1 MRKYIIFYITI
12 IVAGVLNSQN
22 MLSIGTGFNA
32 ISFNTNE
39 LNNFTE
45 SFNSFYSNQL
55 NKPLNKFGMSY
66 GYSFGIGGVFDNY
79 PKVIGATITRENLY
93 QNSSAIFNDKTGV
106 QITQHIAK
114 TTLYTDYGWYL
125 MDNMTLTGTLA
136 ASIWRNDLLHYTTY
150 PDGTK
155 SLGQDSQYNGIYSST
170 KASFDFG
177 LNLSY
182 WIKPIKIELRG
193 LKDFTL
199 ASTSLIDASIG
210 KTLEA
215 NYLPINYGS
224 STIDQSNRIRGVFTG
239 FYFSLMVSY
248 FISNEE

>member
-1 MRKYIIFYITI
+1 
-12 IVAGVLNSQN
+12 
-22 MLSIGTGFNA
+22 MLSIGTSFNA
-32 ISFNTNE
+32 ISFNTKE
-39 LNNFTE
+39 LNSFVE
-45 SFNSFYSNQL
+45 SFNSFHSNQI
-55 NKPLNKFGMSY
+55 NKPLDKFGMAY

-79 PKVIGATITRENLY
+79 PKVIAATLTRENLY
-93 QNSSAIFNDKTGV
+93 QNSTANFNNNTGV

-125 MDNMTLTGTLA
+125 MDNMTISGTVA
-136 ASIWRNDLLHYTTY
+136 ASLWRNDIRHYTTY

-155 SLGQDSQYNGIYSST
+155 SLGRDSQFNGIYSSV

-182 WIKPIKIELRG
+182 WIKPVKIELRG
-193 LKDFTL
+193 LKDFTF

-224 STIDQSNRIRGVFTG
+224 STINQSNRISGVFTG
-239 FYFSLMVSY
+239 FYFSLMISY